1 MAWSKRLLPA
11 APASHTGT
19 TSNSHGPSPTQ
30 LFASAAGEAVQDGP
44 GKQWRTA
51 RASSGGQPGKQW
63 RTARGLGLGLTG
75 ETWMTVLALAWPRE
89 PVNRRTLSL
98 PLSANFK

>member
-51 RASSGGQPGKQW
+51 RASSGGQPGEAVEDGP
-63 RTARGLGLGLTG
+63 RTWPGTHRRDLDDGSGSGL
-75 ETWMTVLALAWPRE
+75 A
-89 PVNRRTLSL
+89 
-98 PLSANFK
+98 